1 MLSASNTKVLLFAL
15 LLGSVLFGLN
25 YFHQNQQG
33 GVFYGRYL
41 VLSESI
47 RDFAYSYPGQ
57 DSPATYPIWGYP
69 ILMAVLAP
77 LGIQGVYVFQYVLLL
92 VSFWLV
98 HRFFDIPGRDD
109 PVRMVLFHGAL
120 IAYSM
125 FLSVKWPAAIVAF
138 LLLVFGLLHQRGRYG
153 LASLALLLAIHF
165 RWEALLMWVI
175 YLAFLLVES
184 FRGHI
189 RSRELLHTRKNL
201 FAASLLV
208 ICVLFL
214 LTSWPLY
221 QYLHHGQILLGTTN
235 SGGTLYT
242 SLGQLPKNPWNREYA
257 DRSAIEYA
265 RSQGVGGGPW
275 GLEGNKVLFARFLQD
290 VSEHPLAYLAKVL
303 WNEFQILAGGFYT
316 VELRTLSVRGDTT
329 KDQEQKVLFAK
340 YRRDVSSLFNDM
352 LALKVHTYTMLAQLM
367 LTILSVLL
375 FLGLLGSLLLPMARG
390 KRSLNNPYV
399 WMIAGHFLTIGVY
412 AYHSRQVSVA
422 IVLFLFALYSMR
434 PSRPAKEDSGPPD
447 SQNEGRGETRYV

>member
-1 MLSASNTKVLLFAL
+1 
-15 LLGSVLFGLN
+15 
-25 YFHQNQQG
+25 
-33 GVFYGRYL
+33 
-41 VLSESI
+41 
-47 RDFAYSYPGQ
+47 
-57 DSPATYPIWGYP
+57 
-69 ILMAVLAP
+69 MAVLAP

-208 ICVLFL
+208 ICVL
-214 LTSWPLY
+214 
-221 QYLHHGQILLGTTN
+221 I
-235 SGGTLYT
+235 
-242 SLGQLPKNPWNREYA
+242 
-257 DRSAIEYA
+257 SA
-265 RSQGVGGGPW
+265 
-275 GLEGNKVLFARFLQD
+275 NK
-290 VSEHPLAYLAKVL
+290 LAA
-303 WNEFQILAGGFYT
+303 
-316 VELRTLSVRGDTT
+316 LSVPTPWTDPPWY
-329 KDQEQKVLFAK
+329 DQLG
-340 YRRDVSSLFNDM
+340 R
-352 LALKVHTYTMLAQLM
+352 HTLHQ
-367 LTILSVLL
+367 
-375 FLGLLGSLLLPMARG
+375 P
-390 KRSLNNPYV
+390 
-399 WMIAGHFLTIGVY
+399 
-412 AYHSRQVSVA
+412 
-422 IVLFLFALYSMR
+422 
-434 PSRPAKEDSGPPD
+434 RPAAEEPVEQGIRRQIRYRIRPVSRRRWRPLGP
-447 SQNEGRGETRYV
+447 